1 MAKALTQTGSV
12 GIAQSAGRVA
22 EFGLLNGSEII
33 ILATKPSLWYVLL
46 ISSRWLAV
54 LLPVSIAA
62 WILWQIDWLGGQAQ
76 GLLGISLAGI
86 SIRLVCGLL
95 QWQSRVYILTNLRVL
110 RIHGVLRVEMF
121 QCHLL
126 RLKDVEL
133 TFDTTEKL
141 LGLGTIGLINE
152 SSAKPA
158 ARWLNIRHPTQVRQQ
173 ILEAINALKG
183 HSNQSNSADLPPSVL
198 PAKQTVG

>member
-12 GIAQSAGRVA
+12 GIAQSASRVA

-46 ISSRWLAV
+46 ISSRWLAF

-62 WILWQIDWLGGQAQ
+62 WVLWQIGSLGGQAQ
-76 GLLGISLAGI
+76 VLLGISLAGI
-86 SIRLVCGLL
+86 SIRLMCGLL

-110 RIHGVLRVEMF
+110 RIRGVLRVEMF

-126 RLKDVEL
+126 RLKDVPL
-133 TFDTTEKL
+133 TMSMTEKL
-141 LGLGTIGLINE
+141 LGLGTIRLVND
-152 SSAKPA
+152 SSGKPG
-158 ARWLNIRHPTQVRQQ
+158 ARWLNIRHPAQVRQQ

-183 HSNQSNSADLPPSVL
+183 RSNQSNSTALPPCVL
-198 PAKQTVG
+198 PVKQTVG